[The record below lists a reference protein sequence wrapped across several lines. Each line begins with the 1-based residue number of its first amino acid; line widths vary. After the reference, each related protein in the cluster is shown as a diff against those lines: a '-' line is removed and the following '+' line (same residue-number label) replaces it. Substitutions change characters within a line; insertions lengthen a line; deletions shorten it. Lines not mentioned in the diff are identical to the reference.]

1 MVTTVRLG
9 LRRTD
14 PCFLT
19 SKTHLDVRAVA
30 CVHTKYQRRDS
41 AAVSLKAQTQ
51 QYGSIQRN
59 TDKVILASVIRS
71 QHDGRQIGPH
81 SRRRA
86 GTRHQ
91 RTSVATRVPGCCR
104 LMSCKIAISLPPG
117 PAHTPMDMRE
127 WGYGGPRPHGPLSS
141 RCLKADQRKGDKE
154 AATSVKPVGIESTI
168 CNGSRIRRE
177 AP

>member
-59 TDKVILASVIRS
+59 TDKVILTSVIRS

-91 RTSVATRVPGCCR
+91 RTSVATRVPRVLQIHVVQDRGLATAWPR
-104 LMSCKIAISLPPG
+104 
-117 PAHTPMDMRE
+117 HTPMDMRE

-154 AATSVKPVGIESTI
+154 AATSIKPVGIESAISNNVT
-168 CNGSRIRRE
+168 S
-177 AP
+177 